1 MKKIVSVMKKVIL
14 VVFSV
19 LLIIGIA
26 IGCRNG
32 SGDVT
37 TTAAT
42 TTARPTTTQSIT
54 TTEPTTTTTTTTTT
68 TPTTTKTQQIRLPS
82 VPVINTDNIEWYLIL
97 VNGENKLP
105 DDFTVSTVLI
115 KYGYGSYP
123 FALDERVAAIW
134 EQMCEDA
141 RADGAYDMMGV
152 ISAYRSVELQ
162 EESFTNSVKSFL
174 NQGYSMDDAIAL
186 TSKSYM
192 YPGCSDHNLGLA
204 VDIGTTN
211 AAAFEGSNAFA
222 WLTENAED
230 YGFVLR
236 YPKDKVDITKVK
248 YEPWHWRYVGVE
260 AAKEMNELG
269 MCLEEYHVYK
279 GYVQH

>member
-1 MKKIVSVMKKVIL
+1 MKKVIIAIL
-14 VVFSV
+14 TI
-19 LLIIGIA
+19 LLIIAVFIS
-26 IGCRNG
+26 CRNN
-32 SGDVT
+32 DIDTTT

-42 TTARPTTTQSIT
+42 TTAPTTTVPSTTVT
-54 TTEPTTTTTTTTTT
+54 TTEAPTTTTTVTTTTSSSSST
-68 TPTTTKTQQIRLPS
+68 IILPS
-82 VPVINTDNIEWYLIL
+82 IPVINTENIEWYLIL
-97 VNGENKLP
+97 ANGENKLP
-105 DDFTVSTVLI
+105 DDYVITTTPI
-115 KYGYGSYP
+115 KYGLGTYP
-123 FALDERVAAIW
+123 FSLDERVAAIW

-141 RADGAYDMMGV
+141 HADGVTNWMWV

-211 AAAFEGSNAFA
+211 TSFEDSEAFA
-222 WLTENAED
+222 WLKEHAED

-236 YPKDKVDITKVK
+236 YPKDKVEITKVK

-279 GYVQH
+279 GFVQH